1 MWWCQFN
8 LVHIFLWKL
17 WYKPVSIYIVTAYL
31 KKPLLYLANTMSVR
45 EIYRR
50 SLHCWNFSLGNSPK
64 AKSMQISECGLPG
77 SKNLD
82 LCYQS
87 AQSLLLQQQL
97 LGIPAREAIFES
109 LLFNNPC
116 MVLES
121 PNKENISNVVPS
133 DIPFSALNALL
144 NLILDAVLQGD
155 WSSFT
160 KMLQTFQKETNSV
173 SLSENADIFSTVRL
187 HQNSSS
193 IRQLGILSMDSF
205 SCGNWS
211 SISTGPVITIFTKL
225 VHRFPFQQVYHPM

>member
-1 MWWCQFN
+1 MRPTKIQFVAVDEAHVVCHWKILYVLLLNAAKDCVNNYENQSWKLCIVCLVCLHYLLIRGFRRLEDKFIHYIISWSKTWEEGRMWWCQFN

-17 WYKPVSIYIVTAYL
+17 LYKPVSIYIVTAYL

-50 SLHCWNFSLGNSPK
+50 SLLCWNFSLGNSPK
-64 AKSMQISECGLPG
+64 AKSMQLSECGLPG

-97 LGIPAREAIFES
+97 LGIPATEAIFES

-121 PNKENISNVVPS
+121 PNKENIN
-133 DIPFSALNALL
+133 F
-144 NLILDAVLQGD
+144 LIWYQMI
-155 WSSFT
+155 SH
-160 KMLQTFQKETNSV
+160 FQ
-173 SLSENADIFSTVRL
+173 L
-187 HQNSSS
+187 
-193 IRQLGILSMDSF
+193 
-205 SCGNWS
+205 
-211 SISTGPVITIFTKL
+211 
-225 VHRFPFQQVYHPM
+225 